1 VDRATQTRIHSDPD
15 IMGGKPVVRGTR
27 ITVEH
32 ILRKLGEGMS
42 IEQVLAEHPR
52 LSLEDIHA
60 AERFAADY
68 LGNEEIAFG

>member
-1 VDRATQTRIHSDPD
+1 MATFERIQRDATV
-15 IMGGKPVVRGTR
+15 MAGKQVVRGTR
-27 ITVEH
+27 ITVER

-60 AERFAADY
+60 AERFAADEPASIRS
-68 LGNEEIAFG
+68 G